1 MNNSY
6 LKEGV
11 QIELFQANEDMLVP
25 SLIKDSPSNEGF
37 EESPNLFFPDN
48 LNIK

>member
-1 MNNSY
+1 
-6 LKEGV
+6 
-11 QIELFQANEDMLVP
+11 MLVP

-48 LNIK
+48 LNIKQNDQETQN